1 MRRVVEPAAL
11 RYYQWR
17 GDPVARWT
25 LPETKA
31 DPYPLYDDIRTRGLV
46 RSPLGPY
53 VTASHGCAEAILRDH
68 RFSSSHEHPRG
79 YQPPSYAEHDAAAGL
94 FSLDPPGHARIRR
107 ALSAAFASRVTE
119 DLEPF
124 VRDVTRRLLDTA
136 DTAGFDLIDA
146 LAFPLSITVICRLLG
161 VPADEQALFRGW
173 GYDVATTVEPEAAQS
188 AGSDPQHLAELAL
201 IAYLRD
207 LVAVRRA
214 DPDDSLLSDLT
225 AAEEEG
231 IPLSADE
238 VVAAALLVLVT
249 GFETTV
255 NLIGNGAVALL
266 GEPAQWQRLAG
277 DPALLPGA
285 VEEVAR
291 YDSPV
296 QLTSRIATEDVE
308 VDGTAI
314 AQGTPVM
321 VVIGGANRDP
331 DVFTDPGRVMVA
343 RPNAARHLSFSSG
356 SHQCLG
362 APLARLQG
370 RVALGELT
378 RRYPGL
384 RLAATPVRRPH
395 PVLRGFASVPVRAP
409 SRVPGARRLR
419 ATG

>member
-11 RYYQWR
+11 RFYQWR

-31 DPYPLYDDIRTRGLV
+31 DPYPLYDEIRTRGLV

-53 VTASHGCAEAILRDH
+53 VTASYGCAEAILRDP

-79 YQPPSYAEHDAAAGL
+79 YLPPSYADRDDGTGPL
-94 FSLDPPGHARIRR
+94 TLDPPGHTRIRR
-107 ALSAAFASRVTE
+107 ALSAAFASRVTQE
-119 DLEPF
+119 FEPF

-136 DTAGFDLIDA
+136 DAAGFDLIDA
-146 LAFPLSITVICRLLG
+146 LAFPLSIAVICRLLG
-161 VPADEQALFRGW
+161 VPAEDQALFRGW
-173 GYDVATTVEPEAAQS
+173 GYDVATTVEPEAGA
-188 AGSDPQHLAELAL
+188 AGGDSQHLAELAL

-214 DPDDSLLSDLT
+214 EPDGSLLSDLA

-231 IPLSADE
+231 GRLSADE
-238 VVAAALLVLVT
+238 VVAAALLLLVA

-266 GEPAQWQRLAG
+266 GQPAQWQRLAD
-277 DPALLPGA
+277 DPALIEGA
-285 VEEVAR
+285 VEEVLR

-296 QLTSRIATEDVE
+296 QLTSRIADEDVE
-308 VDGTAI
+308 VGGTAI
-314 AQGTPVM
+314 GKGTPVM

-331 DVFTDPGRVMVA
+331 DMFADPGRVMVG

-356 SHQCLG
+356 SHQCLA
-362 APLARLQG
+362 APLACMEG

-384 RLAATPVRRPH
+384 RLAGTPVRRPH
-395 PVLRGFASVPVRAP
+395 LVLRGFVSVPVLAP
-409 SRVPGARRLR
+409 SRVPGARRQ
-419 ATG
+419 APAG